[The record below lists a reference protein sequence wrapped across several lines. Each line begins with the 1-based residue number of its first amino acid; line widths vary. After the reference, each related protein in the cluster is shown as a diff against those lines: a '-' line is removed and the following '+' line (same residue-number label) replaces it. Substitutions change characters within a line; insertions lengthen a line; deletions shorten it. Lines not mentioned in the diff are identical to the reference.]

1 MVGGC
6 RNGKRKAGGGNPVAA
21 QPRQIG
27 SRRPTPR
34 RVHDRHRG
42 RGAGMRPVFSSL
54 ERNELARIGR
64 LDAES
69 EWVNRRAK

>member
-42 RGAGMRPVFSSL
+42 RGAGMRPVFPSL
-54 ERNELARIGR
+54 ERNELARG
-64 LDAES
+64 LGAGMLKAS
-69 EWVNRRAK
+69 G